1 MRIWRFA
8 VNNNEK
14 RLTLSEKVAI
24 AKNTASFQLH
34 CMCWG
39 LALVNS
45 AWMFLLFKFKPL
57 LSKDFG
63 MIIGDHVMR
72 IKDWSRVLNGWHGLI
87 FFSRYFQKLESRFCM
102 FISRKTDKKVE
113 YYKNEIFIL
122 NSIFNVCAREKLS
135 CSLTPSYFAYWSF
148 VFFHDK
154 I

>member
-87 FFSRYFQKLESRFCM
+87 FFSRYFQNLESRFCM
-102 FISRKTDKKVE
+102 FISRKTDKKEVE
-113 YYKNEIFIL
+113 YYENEIFIL
-122 NSIFNVCAREKLS
+122 NSIFCVCAREKNCLAHWLLAIL
-135 CSLTPSYFAYWSF
+135 LTEALYFSW
-148 VFFHDK
+148 
-154 I
+154 